1 MKSFSEKAEDWLKE
15 LVCEKKKLPHMEREV
30 RLPNCLQFC
39 AELCGKK
46 CRDRC
51 TKVMYVYMMLMLDKC
66 CIHWL
71 GS

>member
-51 TKVMYVYMMLMLDKC
+51 TKVL
-66 CIHWL
+66 
-71 GS
+71 ST